1 MVSLQLALEFFDF
14 FKTINTIQGII
25 FALGLLFLVIE
36 AFSPGF
42 GVAGGVGVLLL
53 IVGIIMT
60 ARSLMEALAMFAIL
74 LVLLAGLIVIVY
86 RSAKKGKL
94 SKKLI
99 LWQAAK
105 REDGFSATEDA
116 SALVGQE
123 GVALTVLRPSG
134 TGEFA
139 GRRLDIVTDGD
150 FIERG
155 TKIKIV
161 RTEGRRIVVK
171 PVE

>member
-1 MVSLQLALEFFDF
+1 MVLAQLALEFFNY
-14 FKTINTIQGII
+14 FKTINTIQGIL
-25 FALGLLFLVIE
+25 FALGLLFLVLE
-36 AFSPGF
+36 VFTPGF
-42 GVAGGVGVLLL
+42 GVAGGIGVVLLV
-53 IVGIIMT
+53 VGIIMT
-60 ARSLMEALAMFAIL
+60 ARTLLEALAMFAIL
-74 LVLLAGLIVIVY
+74 LVVLAVMIILVY

-99 LWQAAK
+99 LWHAAK
-105 REDGFSATEDA
+105 REDGFSSTDDA

-123 GVALTVLRPSG
+123 GVALTVLRPAG

-155 TKIKIV
+155 TKIKII
-161 RTEGRRIVVK
+161 RTEGRRIVVE

>member
-25 FALGLLFLVIE
+25 FILGLLFLVIE
-36 AFSPGF
+36 VFSPGF

-53 IVGIIMT
+53 VVGIIMT

-74 LVLLAGLIVIVY
+74 LVLLAILIVIVY